1 MSKKTVFKIL
11 RWISFF
17 LMFLI
22 ISYVL
27 IVLITEEYNFLEWS
41 FKRNKL
47 VVILSSLLAFVLY
60 LDYEEE

>member
-1 MSKKTVFKIL
+1 
-11 RWISFF
+11 
-17 LMFLI
+17 MFLI

-27 IVLITEEYNFLEWS
+27 IILITGEYNFLEWS

-60 LDYEEE
+60 LDYEED